1 MTTVTIIIKD
11 EGDSVQLE
19 VRLEDPSALQKMPT
33 AALIIGSY
41 LAANAERVCK
51 DAITW
56 FGKQPALLAKEKET
70 EQ

>member
-19 VRLEDPSALQKMPT
+19 GHLEDPSALQEMPT

-51 DAITW
+51 DAIAW
-56 FGKQPALLAKEKET
+56 FGKQSTAPAKEKET